1 MNFISAIT
9 NNEAGWK
16 TVKFASGDAGASRRD
31 ACATQLLQRRRLP
44 LVAFQFEHHAAD
56 VLVVLVRLQ
65 ELQTLLR
72 IAPLQDLNGLLPCA
86 PRIHVALIRHVKI
99 DRIATGQGP
108 AVIIDTID
116 LPG

>member
-1 MNFISAIT
+1 MHLRR
-9 NNEAGWK
+9 
-16 TVKFASGDAGASRRD
+16 FA
-31 ACATQLLQRRRLP
+31 
-44 LVAFQFEHHAAD
+44 VAAFDLEDHPFD
-56 VLVVLVRLQ
+56 VFVVLVGLQ

-72 IAPLQDLNGLLPCA
+72 ITPLQDLNGLLPCA

-108 AVIIDTID
+108 AIIIDPIH